1 MSPAARPDFIVLG
14 GGAAGAS
21 CAAALAAH
29 GRVLLLERES
39 NFGYHATG
47 RSAALFSEYFGRP
60 VVRALTAASR
70 DFFEAPPEGFTGVP
84 LLTPRGVVA
93 LASQDDVDQG
103 RFDDALQGAT
113 QAKLAPVEITL
124 ARAVELCPV
133 LAPQAYAR
141 ALHRPAVM
149 DIDVD
154 ALHQALLR
162 QIRARGGATL
172 ADVAVHAIDR
182 QPGGWRV
189 QTGAGEFSAPCLV
202 NAAGAWADE
211 VAALAGVAPIG
222 LLPKRRTA
230 ALVDLPAAAIAQ
242 RPLEHWAMVTDIA
255 DTFYFKPESGKL
267 MVCPCDETVTAP
279 ADAQPEEID
288 VATAIAR
295 LEEVTTL
302 RVTRVTHK
310 WAGLRS
316 FVADEVP
323 VLGPAPDAPGFFW
336 AAALG
341 GYGIQTAPAVGRA
354 LAALVVQGRLPADLL
369 ARGVDEAQLSPV
381 RCQARQEA
389 LAC

>member
-1 MSPAARPDFIVLG
+1 MSPPTHPDFIVLG

-21 CAAALAAH
+21 CAAALAPH
-29 GRVLLLERES
+29 GRVLLIEREAS
-39 NFGYHATG
+39 YGYHATG
-47 RSAALFSEYFGRP
+47 RSAALFSEYFGGEA
-60 VVRALTAASR
+60 VRSLTAASR
-70 DFFEAPPEGFTGVP
+70 DFFEAPPAGFAGVP

-103 RFDDALQGAT
+103 RFDAALHGAA
-113 QAKLAPVEITL
+113 QARLPPVEISL
-124 ARAVELCPV
+124 AQAVALCPV

-154 ALHQALLR
+154 ALHQGLLR
-162 QIRARGGATL
+162 QIRARGGVTL
-172 ADVAVHAIDR
+172 ADVAVQAIER
-182 QPGGWRV
+182 QAGGWHVR
-189 QTGAGEFSAPCLV
+189 TGAGAFWAPCLV

-230 ALVDLPAAAIAQ
+230 ALVDLPAAAIAR

-255 DTFYFKPESGKL
+255 DTYYFKPESGRL
-267 MVCPCDETVTAP
+267 LVCPCDETVTP
-279 ADAQPEEID
+279 PTDAQPEEID

-316 FVADEVP
+316 FVADGVP
-323 VLGPAPDAPGFFW
+323 VLGQAPDAPGFFW

-341 GYGIQTAPAVGRA
+341 GYGIQTAPAAGRA
-354 LAALVVQGRLPADLL
+354 LAALVVHGRLPADLL
-369 ARGVDEAQLSPV
+369 ARGLDEAQLSPV
-381 RCQARQEA
+381 RCQAVCA
-389 LAC
+389 